1 MRKADLYDFIEI
13 KIAKAKR
20 ESYKVITEFDKT
32 IREEAEKEFLG
43 LDNILRNLKNASD
56 SMDKVKL
63 EHKTIL
69 FDHWQSNNNINSCN
83 NAMAFKKNVID
94 RLRDIA
100 LWYVK
105 ENSKNGD
112 MLRKEYYDFYQ
123 FLESI
128 KPEYVKEVKKLA
140 DLDKLEI
147 ELKGVVKGSK
157 SAKDAYKNLVALN
170 VNMSGFEEANTTLP
184 AVQKLSVD
192 VCLVNGDCE
201 GN

>member
-1 MRKADLYDFIEI
+1 MKKADLYDFIEV
-13 KIAKAKR
+13 KIAKAKN
-20 ESYKVITEFDKT
+20 EVYKVIVEFDKA
-32 IREEAEKEFLG
+32 IREEAEKEFIG
-43 LDNILRNLKNASD
+43 LDNIVRNLKNASD
-56 SMDKVKL
+56 SMDKIKL

-83 NAMAFKKNVID
+83 NAMTFKKNVID

-112 MLRKEYYDFYQ
+112 ILRNEYYDFYQ

-128 KPEYVKEVKKLA
+128 KSEYVKEVRKIA

-157 SAKDAYKNLVALN
+157 SGKDAYKNLVSLN
-170 VNMSGFEEANTTLP
+170 VNMSGFEESNSTLP

-192 VCLVNGDCE
+192 VCLVNGDCA